1 MKWAAW
7 AAAAAA
13 GCGLLLLL
21 VLMGPL
27 GALAEEERR
36 QEEERRAAA
45 AAAGAGMLAP
55 GSDIPRAYWA
65 LIEEW
70 GTYCPTLTPP
80 RLAAQLQTESGW
92 NPDVIS
98 GRQLSTAG
106 AIGIAQFL
114 PGTWAEYGIDANGDG
129 VADPTDPE
137 DAIPSAAIY
146 DCAVARMV
154 RDVPGDPID
163 NMLAAYNAGPGTVI
177 NHQGVPAESWG
188 NGETYNY
195 VRHIR
200 ALEKTLAAP
209 PPAYG
214 QGPVTAQAAA
224 VLSLAREQI
233 GAPYVWGGG
242 DKDGPTGGG
251 FDCSG
256 LVVYAYYQVTGVELP
271 RTSQT
276 QRGAGVRVTAEQMM
290 PGDIIVIN
298 NDGDWGHVGIYAG
311 GGMMIHAPRPGK
323 WVEEVEL
330 AGYWSGFT
338 WDIRRVL

>member
-1 MKWAAW
+1 MKWTAW
-7 AAAAAA
+7 AAGVAA
-13 GCGLLLLL
+13 GFGLLLLL
-21 VLMGPL
+21 SLGPL
-27 GALAEEERR
+27 PVLIDAAQREEEER
-36 QEEERRAAA
+36 QAAA
-45 AAAGAGMLAP
+45 VAGAGMLAP
-55 GSDIPRAYWA
+55 GADIPREYWA

-80 RLAAQLQTESGW
+80 RLAAQLQQESSW

-98 GRQLSTAG
+98 GRTVSVDG
-106 AIGIAQFL
+106 AMGIAQFL

-129 VADPTDPE
+129 VADVLDPE

-163 NMLAAYNAGPGTVI
+163 NMLAAYNAGPGNVI
-177 NHQGVPAESWG
+177 DHQGVPPKTWG
-188 NGETYNY
+188 EGETYNY
-195 VRHIR
+195 VRAIR

-209 PPAYG
+209 PSPYG
-214 QGPVTAQAAA
+214 QGPVTSQAAA

-233 GAPYVWGGG
+233 GEPYVWGGG
-242 DKDGPTGGG
+242 NKDGATGGG
-251 FDCSG
+251 WDCSG

-276 QRGAGVRVTAEQMM
+276 QRAAGMRVTAEQMM
-290 PGDIIVIN
+290 PGDVIVIN
-298 NDGDWGHVGIYAG
+298 NDGDWGHVGIYSG

-330 AGYWSGFT
+330 AGYWSGFP